1 MLAQLALVW
10 PQRVWDPVHL
20 YIDNPKSL
28 RSPQRT
34 TAELATRTSQAHS
47 RDPKCPVVIAVT
59 VISAPGLLT
68 TSISRCRAVTGCA
81 TSVKMTLLLG
91 KGSKNI
97 TFRALII
104 ITASIATPISTSHF
118 SYRIITRMS
127 MLIVVLVTESSR
139 TMSACTS
146 TIGKATLT
154 CIAFR
159 AEGYSG
165 LRTTFMPLHR
175 PKDTFCPFNG
185 CGMAFINKS
194 ALALHLE
201 SGSCQ
206 SGVDRRFIDNFV
218 RNNDR
223 NNVITNPARLI
234 TAGERGNVQLIATK
248 QSWNGR
254 AYECV
259 LCHSQFRELT
269 DLNRHLASPRHQE
282 KVYRCPLS
290 SCNAHFVSLSGLC
303 QYIESER
310 CGVTKFKVVKDAM
323 DNIFSKVARLT

>member
-1 MLAQLALVW
+1 MPSCRRCDRYFNSWSAYDQHIQMSSSHWMCNECQDDFPSWLGLKEHYVQSPNHHYCQYCDSHFDFASQLQNHYEDEHAYCGSCN
-10 PQRVWDPVHL
+10 RVFKNDVGLHQHNRQSHADV
-20 YIDNPKSL
+20 YCISCRRVF
-28 RSPQRT
+28 RSPSN
-34 TAELATRTSQAHS
+34 LHAH
-47 RDPKCPVVIAVT
+47 
-59 VISAPGLLT
+59 L
-68 TSISRCRAVTGCA
+68 
-81 TSVKMTLLLG
+81 
-91 KGSKNI
+91 N
-97 TFRALII
+97 
-104 ITASIATPISTSHF
+104 
-118 SYRIITRMS
+118 
-127 MLIVVLVTESSR
+127 SS
-139 TMSACTS
+139 
-146 TIGKATLT
+146 
-154 CIAFR
+154 
-159 AEGYSG
+159 
-165 LRTTFMPLHR
+165 LHR

-201 SGSCQ
+201 SGSCR

-223 NNVITNPARLI
+223 SNAITNPARLI

-259 LCHSQFRELT
+259 LCHSQFRDLT

-303 QYIESER
+303 QHIESER
-310 CGVTKFKVVKDAM
+310 CGVAKFKVVKDAM